1 MPTTLP
7 SNNSGIQAC
16 QLASGSLAMVFNN
29 VLGTHARSPLTVA
42 LSVDDGASWECARD
56 VETGGGEMSYPS
68 IVQTPDG
75 TIHLSY
81 TYRRDT
87 IKYTVLTE
95 GWVRQ
100 GGAYQ
105 GFVVVGGGDVRV
117 DL

>member
-1 MPTTLP
+1 VPTTLP

-16 QLASGSLAMVFNN
+16 QLSSGALAMVFNN
-29 VLGTHARSPLTVA
+29 VRGAHARSPLTIA
-42 LSVDDGASWECARD
+42 LSVDHGASFVRARD
-56 VETGGGEMSYPS
+56 LETGGGEMSYPS

-81 TYRRDT
+81 TYRRRT

-95 GWVRQ
+95 GWVRK

-105 GFVVVGGGDVRV
+105 PPAT
-117 DL
+117 